1 MTTWLAI
8 ITCIATAVNAIA
20 VVYLVRVTTA
30 YAASSQRQA
39 AAAELQAKAA
49 TAQANAAQAQ
59 AHAASSTLASIREQ
73 MYNQSLMARKV
84 VEGTIKSALANI
96 DHWQQIT
103 KEGFG
108 LAVQTKSLPT
118 TIILTPANHSQ
129 ALDSAR
135 QISPRIADALREA
148 FDSLNAATQKIE
160 ALKGFDMR
168 MQAYFDPTKET
179 REINS
184 LLTRARETMQKCQTD
199 VYTVAPDDDVRI
211 VHIPPSI

>member
-1 MTTWLAI
+1 MTTLLAI

-59 AHAASSTLASIREQ
+59 AHAATSTLASIREQ

-96 DHWQQIT
+96 DHWLQIT

-118 TIILTPANHSQ
+118 TIILTPTNHVQ

-135 QISPRIADALREA
+135 QISPHIADTLREA
-148 FDSLNAATQKIE
+148 FDNLNAATQKIE

-168 MQAYFDPTKET
+168 MQAYFDPAKET

-199 VYTVAPDDDVRI
+199 VYTAAPVDDSRI
-211 VHIPPSI
+211 VHVPPSV